1 MKRFCFLWRTT
12 TNVTWAQDVS
22 EPLQIC
28 LFKRSKLSSGKT
40 WVSLARQF
48 HLPLLVKESIA
59 GWDCP
64 VGHSCVQ
71 EANFCCPCK
80 LLPSSHPHCGCQR
93 HNLSLGFPHFLL
105 NISLSRIS
113 CLFLCDLQQRITRVW
128 GFKVRFSF
136 VSSTQAPRT
145 GMGCV
150 LFAPAKQRKTKFQF
164 WKTKSWTTLGA
175 KICVRPECKWGLSVH
190 FVCFWHTDRFGLA
203 AFPADAFFTNFIREG
218 VKNGYYK
225 TVDHKQMWKF
235 IVFNGIW
242 HYGTQYT
249 FYLIV
254 RGLKMHF

>member
-12 TNVTWAQDVS
+12 TNVTWSQDVS
-22 EPLQIC
+22 EALKIC

-136 VSSTQAPRT
+136 VSWTLAQEHRN
-145 GMGCV
+145 V
-150 LFAPAKQRKTKFQF
+150 LFAPSKTKFWF
-164 WKTKSWTTLGA
+164 WNTK
-175 KICVRPECKWGLSVH
+175 
-190 FVCFWHTDRFGLA
+190 
-203 AFPADAFFTNFIREG
+203 
-218 VKNGYYK
+218 
-225 TVDHKQMWKF
+225 
-235 IVFNGIW
+235 
-242 HYGTQYT
+242 
-249 FYLIV
+249 
-254 RGLKMHF
+254 RGEERAG